1 VTRGCALFE
10 PGVIKV
16 PRDITNFLPLEGSPT
31 RPDEIPAA
39 VALAKKSDVVVLAV
53 GEPLDWSGEDGSRS
67 ELGLPGRQQELFD
80 AVAATGKPVVV
91 VLFNGRPLAI
101 PEIQSKAA
109 AILEAWFPGTR
120 GADGVADVLFGKA
133 EPAGR
138 LTATFPRAVG
148 QVPFFYNHYS
158 TGRPGFGE
166 YKGNYVDVE
175 TTPLYPFGFG
185 LAYTTFEFGK
195 AELGT
200 NIVALAGTVAV
211 QAEIKN
217 SGARAGTAVAQL
229 YLRALAASAGPR
241 PVRELKGFQ
250 KVVLQP
256 GESREVSFEL
266 PARELGYYD
275 ARGHWLVEP
284 GQYQVWIS
292 QDSAS
297 GEPAG
302 FELRR

>member
-1 VTRGCALFE
+1 
-10 PGVIKV
+10 
-16 PRDITNFLPLEGSPT
+16 
-31 RPDEIPAA
+31 
-39 VALAKKSDVVVLAV
+39 
-53 GEPLDWSGEDGSRS
+53 
-67 ELGLPGRQQELFD
+67 
-80 AVAATGKPVVV
+80 
-91 VLFNGRPLAI
+91 
-101 PEIQSKAA
+101 
-109 AILEAWFPGTR
+109 
-120 GADGVADVLFGKA
+120 
-133 EPAGR
+133 
-138 LTATFPRAVG
+138 VG